1 MNHLSNVDAAWIAFA
16 MLFPVVLY
24 LLFSAYQARQRASA
38 YKAVMDRISSAE
50 DFAAFLQSTAGQKF
64 ITNLSGSESPVRAV
78 IGAIQKGM
86 ILVSLGAGV
95 WWTGAKLESNAEV
108 AGIGVLLLCVGAG
121 TLISAGI
128 SYRLSKSWGLI
139 DMHDRE
145 DREK

>member
-16 MLFPVVLY
+16 LLFPVVFY
-24 LLFSAYQARQRASA
+24 LLFSAYQSRQRASS
-38 YKAVMDRISSAE
+38 YKAVMDRFSSAV
-50 DFAAFLQSTAGQKF
+50 DFASFLQSTAGQKF

-108 AGIGVLLLCVGAG
+108 AGIGLLLLCVGAG

-128 SYRLSKSWGLI
+128 SYRLSKSW
-139 DMHDRE
+139 
-145 DREK
+145 

>member
-1 MNHLSNVDAAWIAFA
+1 MNHLSSVDAVWIAFA
-16 MLFPVVLY
+16 MLFPIVLY
-24 LLFSAYQARQRASA
+24 LFFSAYQARQRAST
-38 YKAVMDRISSAE
+38 YKAVMDRISSGE

-64 ITNLSGSESPVRAV
+64 ITDLSGSESPVRAV

-86 ILVSLGAGV
+86 ILVSLGGGV

-121 TLISAGI
+121 ILISAGI

-139 DMHDRE
+139 DEHDRE